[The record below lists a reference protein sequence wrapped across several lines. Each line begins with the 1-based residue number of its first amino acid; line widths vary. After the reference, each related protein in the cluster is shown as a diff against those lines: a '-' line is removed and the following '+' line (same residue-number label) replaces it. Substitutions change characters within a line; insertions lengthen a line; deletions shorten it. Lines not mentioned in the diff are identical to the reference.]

1 MLKLAG
7 IALAM
12 ASSAICIAQE
22 AGPSAA
28 APVAQ
33 SAIAEPSAASAC
45 CRLVDGTPV
54 ILEIQDPLNSSLL
67 KRGDKFRLRLAG
79 PLMIDDRILVAAG
92 AEGVGEVIHAEKS
105 RGGGKPGELLIAARY
120 LDYQGQQ
127 IGLRGL
133 RVGGSGKDKSA
144 AALATS
150 MVVGAFALFIH
161 GQEIEIPSGTLAQ
174 AKIAQDIDLHPV
186 DLAKAVAV
194 NSAIPGVSPS
204 QAGDPASRSSENAT
218 PQPTETTQP
227 PKE

>member
-1 MLKLAG
+1 M
-7 IALAM
+7 
-12 ASSAICIAQE
+12 
-22 AGPSAA
+22 
-28 APVAQ
+28 
-33 SAIAEPSAASAC
+33 
-45 CRLVDGTPV
+45 
-54 ILEIQDPLNSSLL
+54 NSSLL

-79 PLMIDDRILVAAG
+79 PLMIDDRMVVAAG
-92 AEGVGEVIHAEKS
+92 IEGVGEVIHAEKS

-120 LDYQGQQ
+120 LDYQGKQ

-133 RVGGSGKDKSA
+133 RVGGSGKDNSA

-174 AKIAQDIDLHPV
+174 AKIAQDIDLHPI
-186 DLAKAVAV
+186 DPAKAVAV
-194 NSAIPGVSPS
+194 NSAIPGVSAS
-204 QAGDPASRSSENAT
+204 QAGDPVSPSSETAT